1 MSLIAQFCW
10 FLCRNNW
17 LFAVV
22 AALGIASLLVSGVAY
37 ALGEYPRA
45 AAWFLFGG
53 AFLLLT
59 HEAGRALL
67 RYGPTK

>member
-1 MSLIAQFCW
+1 MSWMAQFCW
-10 FLCRNNW
+10 FLCRNSW

-22 AALGIASLLVSGVAY
+22 AALGVMSLLLAGAFY
-37 ALGEYPRA
+37 ALGEYPRS
-45 AAWFLFGG
+45 AAWLLFGG

-59 HEAGRALL
+59 HEAGKALL